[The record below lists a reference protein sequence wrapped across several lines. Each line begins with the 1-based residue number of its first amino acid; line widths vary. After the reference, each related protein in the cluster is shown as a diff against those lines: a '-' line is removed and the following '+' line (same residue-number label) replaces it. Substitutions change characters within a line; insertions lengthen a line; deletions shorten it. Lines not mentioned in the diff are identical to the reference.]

1 MNAVSEYQ
9 TLLDVFKRLNK
20 LDHAVTILG
29 WDQLVMMPNG
39 GVSARSETL
48 AELSVM
54 RHELISSQSVADA
67 LSACE
72 NDAENDSESLTV
84 EERRSV
90 AAMKTAYQD
99 VSCLPA
105 DLVKRQVIAGSKCE
119 HGWRTQRGK
128 NDWTGF
134 LANFREVVSLAR
146 EEASIRQSAMGA
158 VTPYDALLDLH
169 CRGDSSE
176 LIDRVFGELKAE
188 LPAMIEQ
195 VIEQQNQQSSAG
207 ASPNKSHSNAKVAH
221 YPVAEQTQ
229 LSHALMS
236 SLGFDFNAG
245 RLDVSAH
252 PFSTGVRGDQRIT
265 TRYEETTFLD
275 ALLATAHETGHA
287 SYEAGLP
294 VEWAGLPIG
303 ESRNMCIHES
313 QSLMFEKM
321 VTLSDPFLKH
331 LHQLIAK
338 HLSAGKEI
346 SFSALLQSARKVSKS
361 FNRVEA
367 DELTYPIHVA
377 LRYDIERDLINGAI
391 EPEHIPDAW
400 DAAMN
405 AGLGLSTKNNF
416 TDGCLQDI
424 HWTDGTFGYFPS
436 YTLGAVNSAQLFRS
450 LCEANQDWKAQLV
463 VGDVGFVREWLHQ
476 NIWQH
481 GCQLTSQQLMER
493 ATGEGTNAQSLLAHL
508 RGRYLHSD

>member
-1 MNAVSEYQ
+1 MKAASNYQ
-9 TLLDVFKRLNK
+9 TLLQVFQRLKK
-20 LDHAVTILG
+20 LDHASVILN
-29 WDQLVMMPNG
+29 WDQMVMMPSA

-54 RHELISSQSVADA
+54 RHELLSARSVSEA

-72 NDAENDSESLTV
+72 NNSDGLTNAEV
-84 EERRSV
+84 RSV
-90 AAMKTAYQD
+90 NAMRMAYQD
-99 VSCLPA
+99 VTCLPA
-105 DLVKRQVIAGSKCE
+105 SLVEKKVIAGANCE
-119 HGWRTQRGK
+119 HGWRSQREN
-128 NDWTGF
+128 NDWAGF
-134 LANFREVVSLAR
+134 LVNFKEVVSLAR
-146 EEASIRQSAMGA
+146 EEASIRQAATGA
-158 VTPYDALLDLH
+158 TTPYNALLDLH

-176 LIDRVFGELKAE
+176 LIDRVFGELIAE
-188 LPAMIEQ
+188 LPSMIDQ
-195 VIEQQNQQSSAG
+195 VIEQQNRQSNTGVNS
-207 ASPNKSHSNAKVAH
+207 SSTNPV
-221 YPVAEQTQ
+221 YPVIEQTQ
-229 LSHALMS
+229 LSRALMT
-236 SLGFDFNAG
+236 SLGFDFSAG

-265 TRYEETTFLD
+265 TRYEETRFLD

-294 VEWAGLPIG
+294 EEWSGLPIG

-331 LHQLIAK
+331 LHQLVVK

-346 SFSALLQSARKVSKS
+346 SLLALQQSARKVSRS
-361 FNRVEA
+361 FIRVEA

-391 EPEHIPDAW
+391 EPEHIPEAW
-400 DAAMN
+400 DAAMQS
-405 AGLGLSTKNNF
+405 GLGLSTKDNF

-436 YTLGAVNSAQLFRS
+436 YTLGAVNSAQLFSS
-450 LCEANQDWKAQLV
+450 LCEAHQDWEKRLE
-463 VGDVGFVREWLHQ
+463 VGDVVFVREWLHQ
-476 NIWQH
+476 HIWQH
-481 GCQLTSQQLMER
+481 GCHLSSQQLMEK
-493 ATGEGTNAQSLLAHL
+493 ATGEGTNAQSLLTHL
-508 RGRYLHSD
+508 RGRYLKK